1 MVKIA
6 NEIQIDT
13 YAFIMLEKKTWVQMS
28 MMSKEDE

>member
-13 YAFIMLEKKTWVQMS
+13 YAFIMLEKKNLGANVY
-28 MMSKEDE
+28 DV